1 MAGADRCVW
10 RHAQQC
16 GAAPARRGR
25 SHPAGQRGER
35 VDAVALAVLRRRA
48 GRAAGATRQRGRCRR
63 HRGRRSSR
71 EPLSESRVSMI
82 KSTLTIS
89 NKLGLHARAS
99 AKLTK
104 LAGSFKS
111 EVFMSRNG
119 RRVNAKSIMGVMM
132 LAAGVGSLVEL
143 ETEGPDEQAAQ
154 DAITALVNDK
164 FGEGQ

>member
-1 MAGADRCVW
+1 M
-10 RHAQQC
+10 
-16 GAAPARRGR
+16 
-25 SHPAGQRGER
+25 
-35 VDAVALAVLRRRA
+35 L
-48 GRAAGATRQRGRCRR
+48 
-63 HRGRRSSR
+63 
-71 EPLSESRVSMI
+71 

-104 LAGSFKS
+104 LAGGFQC

-119 RRVNAKSIMGVMM
+119 RRVNAKSIMRVMM
-132 LAAGVGSLVEL
+132 LAAGMGSQVEL
-143 ETEGPDEQAAQ
+143 EVEGPDEQAAQ

>member
-1 MAGADRCVW
+1 
-10 RHAQQC
+10 
-16 GAAPARRGR
+16 
-25 SHPAGQRGER
+25 
-35 VDAVALAVLRRRA
+35 
-48 GRAAGATRQRGRCRR
+48 
-63 HRGRRSSR
+63 
-71 EPLSESRVSMI
+71 MI

-104 LAGSFKS
+104 LAGSFQC
-111 EVFMSRNG
+111 EVFMSRKS

-132 LAAGVGSLVEL
+132 LAAGLGSEVEL